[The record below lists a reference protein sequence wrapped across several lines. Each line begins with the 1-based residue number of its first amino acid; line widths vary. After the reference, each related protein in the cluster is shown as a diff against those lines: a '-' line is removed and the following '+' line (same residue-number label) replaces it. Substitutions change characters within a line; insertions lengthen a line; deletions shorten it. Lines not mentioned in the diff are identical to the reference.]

1 MGPLQGSVTHP
12 LVKMISMTNQ
22 LHLIIG
28 GDDELGAPQPAES
41 PSWRL
46 DSDTI
51 ALGRQG
57 IAEARAALRSLRP
70 VLDDDADERP
80 AA

>member
-1 MGPLQGSVTHP
+1 MTHP
-12 LVKMISMTNQ
+12 LVKMISKTNQ

-28 GDDELGAPQPAES
+28 GDDEIGAPQTAES

-51 ALGRQG
+51 AIGRQG

-70 VLDDDADERP
+70 VAELDDGEQT

>member
-1 MGPLQGSVTHP
+1 MTHP
-12 LVKMISMTNQ
+12 LVKMISMTTHQ
-22 LHLIIG
+22 LHLITG
-28 GDDELGAPQPAES
+28 GDDEIGAPQAVES

-51 ALGRQG
+51 ALGRRG

-70 VLDDDADERP
+70 VAELDADEP
-80 AA
+80 TAA

>member
-1 MGPLQGSVTHP
+1 MTHP
-12 LVKMISMTNQ
+12 LVKMFSMTNQ

-28 GDDELGAPQPAES
+28 GDDEIGAPPTAES

-51 ALGRQG
+51 AIGRQG

-70 VLDDDADERP
+70 AVELGDERT

>member
-1 MGPLQGSVTHP
+1 
-12 LVKMISMTNQ
+12 MISMTNQ

-28 GDDELGAPQPAES
+28 GDDEIGAPQPAGS

-51 ALGRQG
+51 ALGRRG
-57 IAEARAALRSLRP
+57 IADARAALRSL
-70 VLDDDADERP
+70 VDADADERP